1 MATAIAADRVFVSEQ
16 DATQAQDVLEALV
29 GPEGSLA
36 VKRGDEAHRALPQG
50 VGVLIQT
57 VLQAVASG
65 RDVSITTVPRE
76 LTTSTAASLIGV
88 SRPTLMRMIERHE
101 IAAHK
106 VGTHTRLSSAD
117 VFAFIRQRQDRR
129 CAAFDRLRDLIAEG

>member
-16 DATQAQDVLEALV
+16 DVAQAQDLLETLV

-36 VKRGDEAHRALPQG
+36 VRRGDGAPRPLPLE

-65 RDVSITTVPRE
+65 NDVSISTVPRE

-88 SRPTLMRMIERHE
+88 SRPTLMRMIERQE

-106 VGTHTRLSSAD
+106 VGTHTQLGSAD
-117 VFAFIRQRQDRR
+117 VFAFIRERQERR
-129 CAAFDRLRDLIAEG
+129 RAAFDSLRDLLDEE